1 MKKKDL
7 RLPDCYVGSQFRDA
21 SAQLAHYNEII
32 EQYAAQLAAVDQ
44 VLNGAT
50 QSVRTPEP
58 RYSGKI
64 TTRIAPHVHEQAARL
79 AEEQGISLNQYINDA
94 IVALNSQLL
103 GIKHVAP
110 EVIQAS
116 DKLRR
121 QLKAQSNQ
129 TASESGT
136 ISGTFYYRPPKKGE

>member
-1 MKKKDL
+1 MKKKEL
-7 RLPDCYVGSQFRDA
+7 QIPAYYSSSQFLDA
-21 SAQLAHYNEII
+21 AAQLTHYNKII
-32 EQYAAQLAAVDQ
+32 EQYADQLAALDQ
-44 VLNGAT
+44 ALDSAT
-50 QSVRTPEP
+50 RSALSPAP

-110 EVIQAS
+110 EIMQAS
-116 DKLRR
+116 GKLRR
-121 QLKAQSNQ
+121 QM
-129 TASESGT
+129 TARTSEAGT
-136 ISGTFYYRPPKKGE
+136 ISGTFCYRPPKKGD